1 MDMFIAIFAV
11 VTMLAS
17 IAAALFAFRAA
28 NGGHYAAAIA
38 AFSDVVRKEH
48 ELARLAT
55 EEQARGLR
63 QEIGDITRNSA
74 KAIEERIAAIALK
87 LDNDIGKMRDEATIS
102 REALRSQISQRLDES
117 AKMQATAAKDLREEV
132 AASLKRLGDSTAE
145 FLREIAAKQMERLA
159 KVAEE
164 LRTLTEKSEKG
175 QDSLRQS
182 VEARLDLLRDE
193 NSKKLEEMRQTV
205 DEKLQSTLE
214 QRLGASFNRVVEQ
227 LERVHNGLGE
237 MKTLAA
243 GVGDLKKVLSNVSV
257 RGSIAEAQLGAL
269 LEQFLSREQYIED
282 AAVKD
287 GTREHV
293 EFAIR
298 MPGRDSDADVLLP
311 IDAKFPKE
319 DYERL
324 ITASDQ
330 GDADAVAAA
339 RKDLEATLRL
349 CAKTISEK
357 YINPPR
363 TTDFAILFLPTEG
376 LYAEALRKPGFFEQL
391 QREYRVVLTGPVTL
405 AALLNALQMGF
416 RTLAIEK
423 RSSEVWQVLG
433 AVRTEFDRYN
443 KVVDRLRSNLK
454 TAANSVEQ
462 LGTRTRVMGSKLRS
476 VESLDGGTAQSL
488 LGLSEHVIEAPD
500 EGEEE
505 AVAAE

>member
-1 MDMFIAIFAV
+1 MDMFIAISAV
-11 VTMLAS
+11 ATVLAS
-17 IAAALFAFRAA
+17 IS
-28 NGGHYAAAIA
+28 AAIFA
-38 AFSDVVRKEH
+38 IRTANAVRGTTAIAQFSDVVRKEH

-55 EEQARGLR
+55 EEHARGLR
-63 QEIGDITRNSA
+63 QEIGDVTRNSA
-74 KAIEERIAAIALK
+74 KAIEDRIGAIALK

-102 REALRSQISQRLDES
+102 REALRSQIGQRLDES
-117 AKMQATAAKDLREEV
+117 AKLQGTAAKELREEV

-145 FLREIAAKQMERLA
+145 FLREIAAKQLERLT

-164 LRTLTEKSEKG
+164 LRTLTEKGEKG
-175 QDSLRQS
+175 QESLRQS
-182 VEARLDLLRDE
+182 VEVRLDLLRDE

-269 LEQFLSREQYIED
+269 LDQFLSREQYIED
-282 AAVKD
+282 AAVKE
-287 GTREHV
+287 GTRERV

-298 MPGRDSDADVLLP
+298 MPGRDSNGDVLLP

-324 ITASDQ
+324 IAAADQ

-349 CAKTISEK
+349 CAKTICEK

-376 LYAEALRKPGFFEQL
+376 LYAEALRRPGFFEQL
-391 QREYRVVLTGPVTL
+391 QRDYRVVLTGPVTL

-416 RTLAIEK
+416 RSLAIEK
-423 RSSEVWQVLG
+423 RSSEVWQVLA
-433 AVRTEFDRYN
+433 AVRTEFDKYN
-443 KVVDRLRSNLK
+443 QVVDKLRSNLK

-462 LGTRTRVMGSKLRS
+462 LGTRTRVMGSKLKN
-476 VESLDGGTAQSL
+476 VESLDGAAAQSL
-488 LGLSEHVIEAPD
+488 LGLTENPIEPSD
-500 EGEEE
+500 EDEETT
-505 AVAAE
+505 VAAE